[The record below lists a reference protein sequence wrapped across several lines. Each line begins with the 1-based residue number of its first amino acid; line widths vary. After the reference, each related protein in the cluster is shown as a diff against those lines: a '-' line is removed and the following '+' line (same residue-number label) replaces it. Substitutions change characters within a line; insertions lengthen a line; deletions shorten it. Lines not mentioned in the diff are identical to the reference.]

1 MKNKIVKFY
10 KIKFYNYSCLEIFN
24 KLVIKKRAY
33 LVAPAASS
41 LSQIH
46 RDKQH
51 LLALQKS
58 TVAIFDSGFF
68 CILLFI
74 LKGIII
80 KKNSGFFFLK
90 YLLNHDS
97 IKKEKLLLVDPSK
110 KDSLINKKFL
120 RINKFTKLKSYIA
133 PNYNPILVKDFK
145 LLQYINLYKP
155 KYILLNIGGGIQE
168 KLAFFINQNSKTN
181 QIIFCLGAAIGF
193 YTGQQAPIN
202 FFFDKIYS
210 GWLIRVLYN
219 PKVFIPRVFKSIY
232 LIKLFFTKEAFK

>member
-1 MKNKIVKFY
+1 MKNKIVNFY
-10 KIKFYNYSCLEIFN
+10 KIKFYNCPSVELFN
-24 KLVIKKRAY
+24 KLVKKKKAY

-41 LSQIH
+41 LSQIVAD
-46 RDKQH
+46 RQH
-51 LLALQKS
+51 LIALQKS

-68 CILLFI
+68 CILLLI

-90 YLLNHDS
+90 YLLSIDS
-97 IKKEKLLLVDPSK
+97 IKKSKLLLIDPTK
-110 KDSLINKKFL
+110 RTSLINKKFL

-133 PNYNPILVKDFK
+133 PIYNPIDVKDLK
-145 LLQYINLYKP
+145 LIQLIDLYKP

-168 KLAFFINQNSKTN
+168 KLAFFINKNSKNN

-193 YTGQQAPIN
+193 YTGDQAPIN
-202 FFFDKIYS
+202 NFFDKIYA

-219 PKVFIPRVFKSIY
+219 PIVFLPRVFKSIY
-232 LIKLFFTKEAFK
+232 LIKLFLKKEAFK